1 MLEPLTDATLPSVDD
16 SSAVAWLQTLLVSAQ
31 ARGAS
36 DLHFEPYEHSY
47 RVRLRIDGQLQPV
60 AAPPASLKERI
71 ASRIKVLARLDI
83 AEKRLPQ
90 DGHFRLELQPGQASD
105 LRVSTLPT
113 LFGEKIVI
121 RLLPTDH
128 SRVQLEALG
137 LEPLQLQQLG
147 DAIRRPQGMLLV
159 TGPTGSGKTVT
170 LYSCLQQLNRPEVN
184 IASVEDP
191 CEIRLEGIN
200 QVHLH
205 EKAGLSY
212 ASVLRAFLRQDPDIL
227 MVGEIRDPATADIA
241 LKAAQTGHLVLSTLH
256 TLDAPGA
263 LTRLQH
269 MGVPPY
275 QLAASI
281 SLVVAQRLVRQLCPH
296 CRQPQQLHP
305 AQWLAA
311 GLPEA
316 QASARPQAWQ
326 AVGCARCH
334 QGYRGRT
341 GIFQLMPIDSSL
353 QDAMLQQA
361 ASHQLQALARQAGM
375 DSLRQA
381 GLRKVLQGETSLQ
394 EVLHATTD

>member
-1 MLEPLTDATLPSVDD
+1 MLEPLTDATLPSADD

-137 LEPLQLQQLG
+137 LEPLQLQQLV

-170 LYSCLQQLNRPEVN
+170 LYSCL
-184 IASVEDP
+184 
-191 CEIRLEGIN
+191 
-200 QVHLH
+200 
-205 EKAGLSY
+205 
-212 ASVLRAFLRQDPDIL
+212 
-227 MVGEIRDPATADIA
+227 
-241 LKAAQTGHLVLSTLH
+241 
-256 TLDAPGA
+256 
-263 LTRLQH
+263 
-269 MGVPPY
+269 
-275 QLAASI
+275 
-281 SLVVAQRLVRQLCPH
+281 
-296 CRQPQQLHP
+296 
-305 AQWLAA
+305 
-311 GLPEA
+311 
-316 QASARPQAWQ
+316 
-326 AVGCARCH
+326 
-334 QGYRGRT
+334 
-341 GIFQLMPIDSSL
+341 
-353 QDAMLQQA
+353 
-361 ASHQLQALARQAGM
+361 
-375 DSLRQA
+375 
-381 GLRKVLQGETSLQ
+381 
-394 EVLHATTD
+394 